1 MENRKEATGSGEYDL
16 TQGFPDQKGWLELT
30 TKEEKIAFFL
40 GGILY
45 DEATGEGARVFTLRQ
60 ARKHS
65 QDELYAIQ
73 QYMIMSDKVN
83 ILKAGKGAI
92 SFDNILK
99 AIEETYPPPSKEDR
113 EKTQES
119 LPAFK
124 RSHPEYFGEVEE

>member
-73 QYMIMSDKVN
+73 
-83 ILKAGKGAI
+83 AGADLY
-92 SFDNILK
+92 SP
-99 AIEETYPPPSKEDR
+99 AEELYVFLYNGSGSICVYQGIDLEVVPPC
-113 EKTQES
+113 
-119 LPAFK
+119 
-124 RSHPEYFGEVEE
+124 